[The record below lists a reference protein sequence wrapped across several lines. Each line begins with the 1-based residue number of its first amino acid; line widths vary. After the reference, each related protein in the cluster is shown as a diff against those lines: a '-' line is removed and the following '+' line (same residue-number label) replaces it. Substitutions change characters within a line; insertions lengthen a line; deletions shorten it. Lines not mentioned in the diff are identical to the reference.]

1 MTFLVNVPKHFKEEI
16 IPILPKVFQGID
28 ISIIT
33 LLSYSQLKPKQKNL
47 LQQFQP
53 QTCSVC
59 GHQGSGGLLPS
70 SSVWKVTSLPS
81 LRPSGL
87 VRTSRTWTFR

>member
-33 LLSYSQLKPKQKNL
+33 LLSYSRLKPKQKISYSN
-47 LQQFQP
+47 F
-53 QTCSVC
+53 
-59 GHQGSGGLLPS
+59 
-70 SSVWKVTSLPS
+70 S
-81 LRPSGL
+81 LRRVASVGTRDQEASYRPRLSG
-87 VRTSRTWTFR
+87 R